1 MTRRLLSP
9 PVIVG
14 AVAVL
19 MAVFDLGAVV
29 FATNDEA
36 RFPLLARDILTRG
49 DGWFPQLNGVVYQ
62 NRPLLPAWLI
72 ALVSWPIGQV
82 TALTSLVPSIL
93 AAVALA
99 LVVYAAARDMFGPDA
114 GRYAGL
120 VVATS
125 QGFVVHAR
133 QAMPDMLLTL
143 FVTVALWQGWRLT
156 RGRPRAWLGFYGATG
171 LAFWT
176 KGPAGLLP
184 LLLLV
189 VWALVED
196 RRRRL
201 ASLRLPRG
209 LALLAAIVAPWPL
222 IGLLG
227 QPSGL
232 KAAVVNDQMAWY
244 LRRAGSGSALVA
256 PLQNAFGILFPW
268 VLLTPLIVVQAV
280 RALRGRGGERDTVQL
295 LVTWT
300 AVTFVAVGLSA
311 QQRVRY
317 YLPLL
322 TPVAPLTGWWLAGV
336 IVRHRAVA
344 RVPWGVYAAVGGAL
358 AVSGGGA
365 AGAAAAPPPP
375 VAPALPA
382 W

>member
-1 MTRRLLSP
+1 
-9 PVIVG
+9 
-14 AVAVL
+14 

-49 DGWFPQLNGVVYQ
+49 DVWFPQLNGVVYQ
-62 NRPLLPAWLI
+62 NKPLLLAWLI

-93 AAVALA
+93 AAIALA
-99 LVVYAAARDMFGPDA
+99 LVVYAAARDMFGADA

-125 QGFVVHAR
+125 QGFVIHAR

-196 RRRRL
+196 RGHRL
-201 ASLRLPRG
+201 ASLRVPRG
-209 LALLAAIVAPWPL
+209 LALLAALVAPWPL

-232 KAAVVNDQMAWY
+232 PAAVVNAQMAWY
-244 LRRAGSGSALVA
+244 LRRAGSGSAL
-256 PLQNAFGILFPW
+256 
-268 VLLTPLIVVQAV
+268 
-280 RALRGRGGERDTVQL
+280 
-295 LVTWT
+295 
-300 AVTFVAVGLSA
+300 
-311 QQRVRY
+311 
-317 YLPLL
+317 
-322 TPVAPLTGWWLAGV
+322 
-336 IVRHRAVA
+336 
-344 RVPWGVYAAVGGAL
+344 
-358 AVSGGGA
+358 AVSGGVTLAARPDTRAQLAAAWPVWGGLALALAVLGLAAVAAVVLSPATRRRPRAFALACVVAALAA
-365 AGAAAAPPPP
+365 AGAYRADTRRPTTE
-375 VAPALPA
+375 
-382 W
+382 